1 MANPFGSDALN
12 IGYNF
17 VDDMSAIF
25 KSDLS
30 EVIFVVNGDARTTFT
45 DDDVTTVVT

>member
-12 IGYNF
+12 VGYNF

-30 EVIFVVNGDARTTFT
+30 EFIFVVNGDVRTTLT